1 MVSSSSVSPWRFVEL
16 CCGPTSL
23 SSGPRTSPITLT
35 TSLHPLEPQRPMR
48 SLLMRP
54 FHACPSQLF
63 REPKTNTSNWAFHKP
78 DSAFSRLFVFTRST
92 NSSLDTQLLQ
102 SFQTYCTKEKESQGP
117 AQTLPREQ
125 PAACLHPFSA
135 NTLSPNY
142 PVESKPTLPRKP
154 RTLRHSHFRKK
165 KIKFWTG
172 GGKKIMGHSHHTQW
186 EALIILCS
194 LSFS

>member
-63 REPKTNTSNWAFHKP
+63 SEPKTNTSNWVFHKP

-92 NSSLDTQLLQ
+92 NSSLDTFAPVLPNLLYKRERVPGTSTDASVGAASCLLA
-102 SFQTYCTKEKESQGP
+102 SFLCKHLKSK
-117 AQTLPREQ
+117 LPRGEQ
-125 PAACLHPFSA
+125 A
-135 NTLSPNY
+135 NTPQETS
-142 PVESKPTLPRKP
+142 
-154 RTLRHSHFRKK
+154 
-165 KIKFWTG
+165 
-172 GGKKIMGHSHHTQW
+172 HTQAFTLQ
-186 EALIILCS
+186 EKKNKILNRRGKENHGPQPS
-194 LSFS
+194 HTVRGTNYSV